1 VHEELVEMDMEMT
14 AADAAFR
21 DEVRVF
27 FDEKLTPDMR
37 EASNLTSGVFAE
49 FDIGH
54 RWHKTLHEKG
64 WIAPAWPEE
73 HGGTGWTPMQR
84 YIYDSEAG
92 AAGAPRLFSM
102 GLRMVGPVVMKFGTD
117 EQKNFYLPRIR
128 AGDDVWCQGYS
139 EPGSGSDLASLQ
151 CRAVADGDD
160 YVVNGTKIWTT
171 GAQHATRMF
180 CLVRT
185 STEGK
190 PQEGI
195 SFILI
200 DMNTPGITIEPIIT
214 LAGDHEVNQVFLDD
228 VRVPIA
234 NRVGPE
240 NEGWTVAKYLLE
252 FERGGAAYAT
262 VLEAALEKLRAIAE
276 AERKDGGRLIDDEAF
291 AGKLAALEVRQMAV
305 QATEHR
311 IMSDIAQRGRPGPAS
326 SIMKVLGSENN
337 QLISELA
344 VEATQYYAA
353 PYQPEARVP
362 GNNVEPVGPEKSVP
376 VMPKYLN
383 FRAATIYAGSSEVQR
398 NIMAKLVLG
407 L

>member
-1 VHEELVEMDMEMT
+1 MDMEMT

>member
-1 VHEELVEMDMEMT
+1 MDMAMT
-14 AADAAFR
+14 AEDAAFR
-21 DEVRVF
+21 DEVRAF
-27 FDEKLTPDMR
+27 FDAKLSDDMR

-49 FDIGH
+49 FEIGR
-54 RWHKTLHEKG
+54 RWHTALYEQG
-64 WIAPAWPEE
+64 WIAPAWPTE

-128 AGDDVWCQGYS
+128 SGEDVWCQGYS

-151 CRAVADGDD
+151 TRAIVDGDD
-160 YVVNGTKIWTT
+160 YVVNGSKLWTT
-171 GAQHATRMF
+171 GAQHASRMF

-190 PQEGI
+190 RQEGI

-200 DMNTPGITIEPIIT
+200 DMNTPGIKIEPIISIS
-214 LAGDHEVNQVFLDD
+214 GDHEVNQVFLDD

-234 NRVGPE
+234 NRIGPE
-240 NEGWTVAKYLLE
+240 NDGWTVAKYLLE

-262 VLEAALEKLRAIAE
+262 VLEAALNKLRAIAE
-276 AERKDGGRLIDDEAF
+276 SEQTGGGRLIEDDAF
-291 AGKLAALEVRQMAV
+291 AAKMAALEVRQMAV

-311 IMSDIAQRGRPGPAS
+311 IMSEIAQRGRPGPAS
-326 SIMKVLGSENN
+326 SMMKVLGSENN

-362 GNNVEPVGPEKSVP
+362 GNNAEPIGPAKSVP
-376 VMPKYLN
+376 VVPKYLN

>member
-1 VHEELVEMDMEMT
+1 MDMEMS

-21 DEVRVF
+21 DEVRAF
-27 FDEKLTPDMR
+27 FDEKLTADMR
-37 EASNLTSGVFAE
+37 EASDLTSGVFAE
-49 FDIGH
+49 FEISH

-64 WIAPAWPEE
+64 WVAPAWPVE
-73 HGGTGWTPMQR
+73 HGGTGWTPIQR
-84 YIYDSEAG
+84 SIYDSEAG

-117 EQKNFYLPRIR
+117 EQKNYYLPRIR
-128 AGDDVWCQGYS
+128 SGDDVWCQGYS

-151 CRAVADGDD
+151 TRAVIDGDH
-160 YVVNGTKIWTT
+160 YVVDGTKIWTT

-214 LAGDHEVNQVFLDD
+214 IAGDHEVNQVFLDD

-240 NEGWTVAKYLLE
+240 NDGWTVAKYLLE

-262 VLEAALEKLRAIAE
+262 LLEAALKKLRAIAE
-276 AERKDGGRLIDDEAF
+276 AESKDGGRLIDDGAF
-291 AGKLAALEVRQMAV
+291 AGKLAALEVRQIAV

-353 PYQPEARVP
+353 PYQPETRVP
-362 GNNVEPVGPEKSVP
+362 GNNVEAIGPEKSVP

-407 L
+407 LR

>member
-1 VHEELVEMDMEMT
+1 
-14 AADAAFR
+14 
-21 DEVRVF
+21 
-27 FDEKLTPDMR
+27 
-37 EASNLTSGVFAE
+37 
-49 FDIGH
+49 
-54 RWHKTLHEKG
+54 
-64 WIAPAWPEE
+64 
-73 HGGTGWTPMQR
+73 
-84 YIYDSEAG
+84 
-92 AAGAPRLFSM
+92 
-102 GLRMVGPVVMKFGTD
+102 MVGPVVMKFGTD

-128 AGDDVWCQGYS
+128 SGEDVWCQGYS

-151 CRAVADGDD
+151 TRAIVDGDD
-160 YVVNGTKIWTT
+160 YVVNGTKLWTT
-171 GAQHATRMF
+171 GAQHASRMF

-190 PQEGI
+190 RQEGI

-200 DMNTPGITIEPIIT
+200 DMNTPGIKIEPIISIS
-214 LAGDHEVNQVFLDD
+214 GDHEVNQVFLDD

-234 NRVGPE
+234 NRIGPE
-240 NEGWTVAKYLLE
+240 NDGWTVAKYLLE

-262 VLEAALEKLRAIAE
+262 VLEAALNKLRAIAE
-276 AERKDGGRLIDDEAF
+276 SEQTGGGRLIEDDAF
-291 AGKLAALEVRQMAV
+291 AAKMAALEVRQMAV

-311 IMSDIAQRGRPGPAS
+311 IMSEIAQRGRPGPAS
-326 SIMKVLGSENN
+326 SMMKVLGSENN

-362 GNNVEPVGPEKSVP
+362 GNNAEPIGPAKSVP
-376 VMPKYLN
+376 VVPKYLN

>member
-1 VHEELVEMDMEMT
+1 MDMEMT

-21 DEVRVF
+21 DEVCNF
-27 FDEKLTPDMR
+27 FDAKLTEDMR

-49 FDIGH
+49 MEIGR
-54 RWHKTLHEKG
+54 RWHTALYEQG

-151 CRAVADGDD
+151 TRAVVDGDH
-160 YVVNGTKIWTT
+160 YVVNGTKLWTT
-171 GAQHATRMF
+171 GAQYADRMF

-200 DMNTPGITIEPIIT
+200 DMDTPGITIEPIIT

-228 VRVPIA
+228 VRVPIK
-234 NRVGPE
+234 NRVGEE
-240 NEGWTVAKYLLE
+240 NDGWTVAKYLLE

-262 VLEAALEKLRAIAE
+262 VLEAALEKLRAVAE
-276 AERKDGGRLIDDEAF
+276 NECANNGRLIDDDAF
-291 AGKLAALEVRQMAV
+291 AAKLANLEVRQMAV

-344 VEATQYYAA
+344 VEASQYYGAV
-353 PYQPEARVP
+353 YQPEARVP
-362 GNNVEPVGPEKSVP
+362 GNNVAPIGPAKSVP

>member
-1 VHEELVEMDMEMT
+1 MEMGMT
-14 AADAAFR
+14 AADGAFR
-21 DEVRVF
+21 DEVRAF
-27 FDEKLTPDMR
+27 FDEKLTDDMR
-37 EASNLTSGVFAE
+37 EATNLTSGVFAE
-49 FDIGH
+49 FEIGR
-54 RWHKTLHEKG
+54 RWHKALYEQG
-64 WIAPAWPEE
+64 WIAPSWPGE
-73 HGGTGWTPMQR
+73 HGGTDWTPMQR

-117 EQKNFYLPRIR
+117 EQKEFYLPRIR
-128 AGDDVWCQGYS
+128 AGEDIWCQGYS

-151 CRAVADGDD
+151 TRAVVDGDD
-160 YVVNGTKIWTT
+160 YVVNGTKLWTT
-171 GAQHATRMF
+171 GAQYATRMF

-185 STEGK
+185 ATEGK

-200 DMNTPGITIEPIIT
+200 DMDTPGITIEPILT

-228 VRVPIA
+228 VRVPIK

-240 NEGWTVAKYLLE
+240 NDGWTVAKYLLE

-262 VLEAALEKLRAIAE
+262 TLAAGLEKLRTIAT
-276 AERKDGGRLIDDEAF
+276 AERAGGGRLIDDSGF
-291 AGKLAALEVRQMAV
+291 AAKLAAVEVRQRAV

-311 IMSDIAQRGRPGPAS
+311 IMSEIAQRGRPGPAS
-326 SIMKVLGSENN
+326 SIMKVLGSETN
-337 QLISELA
+337 QWISELA
-344 VEATQYYAA
+344 VEAVQYYAA

-362 GNNVEPVGPEKSVP
+362 GNNVEPIGPATSVP
-376 VMPKYLN
+376 VVPKYLN

>member
-1 VHEELVEMDMEMT
+1 MDMEMT
-14 AADAAFR
+14 AGDAAFR
-21 DEVRVF
+21 DEVRGF
-27 FDEKLTPDMR
+27 FDAKLTPDMR

-49 FDIGH
+49 MAIGR
-54 RWHKTLHEKG
+54 RWHTALYEQG
-64 WIAPAWPEE
+64 WIAPSWPEE

-92 AAGAPRLFSM
+92 SQGAPRLFSM
-102 GLRMVGPVVMKFGTD
+102 GLRMVGPVIMKFGTD
-117 EQKNFYLPRIR
+117 EQKDFYLPRIR
-128 AGDDVWCQGYS
+128 AGSDVWCQGYS
-139 EPGSGSDLASLQ
+139 EPGSGSDLASLET
-151 CRAVADGDD
+151 RAIVDGDH
-160 YVVNGTKIWTT
+160 YVVNGTKLWTT
-171 GAQHATRMF
+171 GAQFADRMF

-190 PQEGI
+190 KQEGI

-200 DMNTPGITIEPIIT
+200 DMDTPGIKIEPIIS

-228 VRVPIA
+228 VRVPIK
-234 NRVGPE
+234 NRIGEE
-240 NEGWTVAKYLLE
+240 NKGWTVAKYLLE

-262 VLEAALEKLRAIAE
+262 VLEAALEKLHAIAE
-276 AERKDGGRLIDDEAF
+276 TECANGGRLIDDSAF
-291 AGKLAALEVRQMAV
+291 SAKLANLEVRQMAV

-344 VEATQYYAA
+344 VEASQYYGAV
-353 PYQPEARVP
+353 YQPEARVP
-362 GNNVEPVGPEKSVP
+362 GNNVEPIGPAKSVP

>member
-1 VHEELVEMDMEMT
+1 MEMGMT

-21 DEVRVF
+21 EDVRAF
-27 FDEKLTPDMR
+27 FDEKLTDDMR
-37 EASNLTSGVFAE
+37 EATGLTSGVFAE
-49 FDIGH
+49 MEIGR
-54 RWHKTLHEKG
+54 RWHQALYEQG
-64 WIAPAWPEE
+64 WIAPSWPAE
-73 HGGTGWTPMQR
+73 HGGTDWSPMQR

-102 GLRMVGPVVMKFGTD
+102 GLRMVGPVVMKFGSD
-117 EQKNFYLPRIR
+117 EQKAYYLPRIR
-128 AGDDVWCQGYS
+128 SGEDVWCQGYS

-151 CRAVADGDD
+151 TRAIVDGAD

-200 DMNTPGITIEPIIT
+200 DMDTPGITIEPILT

-228 VRVPIA
+228 VRVPIS

-240 NEGWTVAKYLLE
+240 NDGWTVAKYLLE

-262 VLEAALEKLRAIAE
+262 TLAAGLEKLRAIAE
-276 AERKDGGRLIDDEAF
+276 AERSGGGRLIDDGAF
-291 AGKLAALEVRQMAV
+291 AAKLAAVEVRQRAV

-326 SIMKVLGSENN
+326 SIMKVLGSETN
-337 QLISELA
+337 QWISELA

-362 GNNVEPVGPEKSVP
+362 GNNVEPVGPSASVP

>member
-1 VHEELVEMDMEMT
+1 MDVNVSAGET
-14 AADAAFR
+14 AFR
-21 DEVRVF
+21 DEVRAF
-27 FDEKLTPDMR
+27 FDDKLSPDMR
-37 EASNLTSGVFAE
+37 EASSLTSGVFAE
-49 FDIGH
+49 MSIGR
-54 RWHKTLHEKG
+54 RWHQALYEQG
-64 WIAPAWPEE
+64 WIAPSWPEE
-73 HGGTGWTPMQR
+73 HGGTAWSPMQK

-92 AAGAPRLFSM
+92 ASGAPRLFSM
-102 GLRMVGPVVMKFGTD
+102 GLRMVGPVIMKFGAD
-117 EQKNFYLPRIR
+117 EQKNLYLPRICS
-128 AGDDVWCQGYS
+128 GEDTWCQGYS

-151 CRAVADGDD
+151 TRAIVDGDY

-171 GAQHATRMF
+171 GAQYADRMF

-190 PQEGI
+190 KQEGI

-200 DMNTPGITIEPIIT
+200 DMDTPGITIEPIIT
-214 LAGDHEVNQVFLDD
+214 MAGDHEVNQVFFDD

-234 NRVGPE
+234 NRVGAE
-240 NEGWTVAKYLLE
+240 NDGWTVAKYLLE

-262 VLEAALEKLRAIAE
+262 TLAAALEKLHAIAE
-276 AERKDGGRLIDDEAF
+276 AERASGGRLIDQPAF
-291 AGKLAALEVRQMAV
+291 AAKLAALEVKQRAA

-326 SIMKVLGSENN
+326 SMMKLVGSETN
-337 QLISELA
+337 QAICELA

-353 PYQPEARVP
+353 AYQPEARVP
-362 GNNVEPVGPEKSVP
+362 GNNIEPIGPASSVP

-383 FRAATIYAGSSEVQR
+383 YRAATIYAGSSEVQR
-398 NIMAKLVLG
+398 NIISKLVLG

>member
-1 VHEELVEMDMEMT
+1 MEMGMT
-14 AADAAFR
+14 AADEAFR
-21 DEVRVF
+21 NEVRAF
-27 FDEKLTPDMR
+27 FDEKLTDDMR
-37 EASNLTSGVFAE
+37 EASNLSSGVFAE
-49 FDIGH
+49 FEIGR
-54 RWHKTLHEKG
+54 RWHTALYEQG
-64 WIAPAWPEE
+64 WIAPSWPAA
-73 HGGTGWTPMQR
+73 HGGADWTPMQR

-92 AAGAPRLFSM
+92 AAGAPKLFSM
-102 GLRMVGPVVMKFGTD
+102 GLRMVGPVVMKFGND

-128 AGDDVWCQGYS
+128 SGADVWCQGYS
-139 EPGSGSDLASLQ
+139 EPGAGSDLASLQ
-151 CRAVADGDD
+151 TRAIVDGDD

-171 GAQHATRMF
+171 GAQYATRMF

-185 STEGK
+185 SMKGK

-200 DMNTPGITIEPIIT
+200 DMDTPGITIEPILT

-228 VRVPIA
+228 VRVPIK

-240 NEGWTVAKYLLE
+240 NDGWTVAKYLLE

-262 VLEAALEKLRAIAE
+262 TLAAGLEKLRAIAA
-276 AERKDGGRLIDDEAF
+276 AERTGGGRLLDDGAF
-291 AGKLAALEVRQMAV
+291 ATKLAALEVRQKAV

-326 SIMKVLGSENN
+326 SIMKVLGSETN

-353 PYQPEARVP
+353 PFQPEARVP
-362 GNNVEPVGPEKSVP
+362 GNNVEPIGPAASVP
-376 VMPKYLN
+376 VVPKYLN

>member
-1 VHEELVEMDMEMT
+1 
-14 AADAAFR
+14 
-21 DEVRVF
+21 
-27 FDEKLTPDMR
+27 
-37 EASNLTSGVFAE
+37 
-49 FDIGH
+49 
-54 RWHKTLHEKG
+54 
-64 WIAPAWPEE
+64 
-73 HGGTGWTPMQR
+73 
-84 YIYDSEAG
+84 
-92 AAGAPRLFSM
+92 
-102 GLRMVGPVVMKFGTD
+102 MKFGSD
-117 EQKNFYLPRIR
+117 EHKAFYLPRILS
-128 AGDDVWCQGYS
+128 GEDVWCQGYS

-151 CRAVADGDD
+151 TRAVADGDD
-160 YVVNGTKIWTT
+160 YVVNGTKLWTT
-171 GAQHATRMF
+171 GAQYASRMF

-200 DMNTPGITIEPIIT
+200 DMDTPGITIQPIIT
-214 LAGDHEVNQVFLDD
+214 LAGDHEVNQVFLED
-228 VRVPIA
+228 VRVPIK

-240 NEGWTVAKYLLE
+240 NDGWTVAKYLLE
-252 FERGGAAYAT
+252 FERGGATYAT
-262 VLEAALEKLRAIAE
+262 TLATGLEKLRAIAE
-276 AERKDGGRLIDDEAF
+276 AERTDGGRLIDDSAF
-291 AGKLAALEVRQMAV
+291 AAKLAAVEVRQLAV

-326 SIMKVLGSENN
+326 SIMKLLGSETN
-337 QLISELA
+337 QWISELA

-362 GNNVEPVGPEKSVP
+362 GNNVEPIGPAASIP

>member
-1 VHEELVEMDMEMT
+1 MDMAMT
-14 AADAAFR
+14 AEDAAFR
-21 DEVRVF
+21 DEVRAF
-27 FDEKLTPDMR
+27 FDAKLSDDMR

-49 FDIGH
+49 FEIGR
-54 RWHKTLHEKG
+54 RWHTALYEQG
-64 WIAPAWPEE
+64 WIAPAWPTE

-128 AGDDVWCQGYS
+128 SGEDVWCQGYS

-151 CRAVADGDD
+151 TRAIVDGDD
-160 YVVNGTKIWTT
+160 YVVNGTKLWTT
-171 GAQHATRMF
+171 GAQHASRMF

-190 PQEGI
+190 RQEGI

-200 DMNTPGITIEPIIT
+200 DMNTPGIKIEPIISIS
-214 LAGDHEVNQVFLDD
+214 GDHEVNQVFLDD

-234 NRVGPE
+234 NRIGPE
-240 NEGWTVAKYLLE
+240 NDGWTVAKYLLE

-262 VLEAALEKLRAIAE
+262 VLEAALNKLRAIAE
-276 AERKDGGRLIDDEAF
+276 SEQTGGGRLIEDDAF
-291 AGKLAALEVRQMAV
+291 AAKMAALEVRQMAV

-311 IMSDIAQRGRPGPAS
+311 IMSEIAQRGRPGPAS
-326 SIMKVLGSENN
+326 SMMKVLGSENN

-362 GNNVEPVGPEKSVP
+362 GNNAEPIGPAKSVP
-376 VMPKYLN
+376 VVPKYLN
-383 FRAATIYAGSSEVQR
+383 VRAATIYAGSSEVQR

>member
-1 VHEELVEMDMEMT
+1 MDMAMT
-14 AADAAFR
+14 AEDAAFR
-21 DEVRVF
+21 DEVRAF
-27 FDEKLTPDMR
+27 FDAKLSDDMR

-49 FDIGH
+49 FEIGR
-54 RWHKTLHEKG
+54 RWHTALYEQG
-64 WIAPAWPEE
+64 WIAPAWPTE

-128 AGDDVWCQGYS
+128 SGEDVWCQGYS

-151 CRAVADGDD
+151 TRAIVDGDD
-160 YVVNGTKIWTT
+160 YVVNGTKLWTT
-171 GAQHATRMF
+171 GAQHASRMF

-190 PQEGI
+190 RQEGI

-200 DMNTPGITIEPIIT
+200 DMNTPGIKIEPIISIS
-214 LAGDHEVNQVFLDD
+214 GDHEVNQVFLDD

-234 NRVGPE
+234 NRIGPE
-240 NEGWTVAKYLLE
+240 NDGWTVAKYLLE

-262 VLEAALEKLRAIAE
+262 VLEAALNKLRAIAE
-276 AERKDGGRLIDDEAF
+276 SEQTGGGRLIEDDAF
-291 AGKLAALEVRQMAV
+291 AAKMAALEVRQMAV

-311 IMSDIAQRGRPGPAS
+311 IMSEIAQRGRPGPAS
-326 SIMKVLGSENN
+326 CMMKVLGSENN

-362 GNNVEPVGPEKSVP
+362 GNNAEPIGPAKSVP
-376 VMPKYLN
+376 VVPKYLN

>member
-1 VHEELVEMDMEMT
+1 MDMEMT

-151 CRAVADGDD
+151 CRAVVDGDD

>member
-1 VHEELVEMDMEMT
+1 MDMAMT
-14 AADAAFR
+14 AEDAAFR
-21 DEVRVF
+21 DEVRAF
-27 FDEKLTPDMR
+27 FDAKLSDDMR

-49 FDIGH
+49 FEIGR
-54 RWHKTLHEKG
+54 RWHTALYEQG
-64 WIAPAWPEE
+64 WIAPAWPTE

-128 AGDDVWCQGYS
+128 SGEDVWCQGYS

-151 CRAVADGDD
+151 TRAIVDGDD
-160 YVVNGTKIWTT
+160 YVVNGTKLWTT
-171 GAQHATRMF
+171 GAQHASRMF

-190 PQEGI
+190 RQEGI

-200 DMNTPGITIEPIIT
+200 DMNTPGIKIEPIISIS
-214 LAGDHEVNQVFLDD
+214 GDHEVNQVFLDD

-234 NRVGPE
+234 NRIGPE
-240 NEGWTVAKYLLE
+240 NDGWTVAKYLLE

-262 VLEAALEKLRAIAE
+262 VLEAALNKLRAIAE
-276 AERKDGGRLIDDEAF
+276 SEQTGGGRLIEDDAF
-291 AGKLAALEVRQMAV
+291 AAKMAALEVRQMAV

-311 IMSDIAQRGRPGPAS
+311 IMSEIAQRGRPGPAS
-326 SIMKVLGSENN
+326 SMMKVLGSENN
-337 QLISELA
+337 QLISDLA

-362 GNNVEPVGPEKSVP
+362 GNNAEPIGPAKSVP
-376 VMPKYLN
+376 VVPKYLN